1 LFFNTLLRSDVKKHS
16 IQFAAGLLI
25 GAVCVYLAVRG
36 VNFGEMARALAQAQY
51 GYVLLGVCVMMAS
64 HFLRAWR
71 WRYLLAPVKT
81 VNIASLF
88 TALMIGYAANSFMP
102 AHLGEVLRAY
112 VIGKKQSISASATL
126 ASVVVERIVDVLSL
140 IALMGLLLFV
150 YPFPDWVA
158 ESGTFMLAA
167 AAGLLA
173 ALVAFKRGEAK
184 TSRLLQRVLRPLPQP
199 VSSRLIALME
209 TFLSGISPLQS
220 GWHYLVVA
228 VLSAAIW
235 LCYAGAYYAC
245 LQAFHLTAT
254 YHLAWYVGLV
264 VLVLT
269 TISVV
274 IPSTPGYVGTYHYLC
289 QVALLMFG
297 VPATEALSFAIVSHA
312 LGMLPV
318 TVLGLALA
326 NYEGVSIYRT
336 SAESRKAA

>member
-1 LFFNTLLRSDVKKHS
+1 VKKHS
-16 IQFAAGLLI
+16 IQLAAGLLI
-25 GAVCVYLAVRG
+25 GAVCVYLMLRG
-36 VNFGEMARALAQAQY
+36 VDFAEVARALAQAQY
-51 GYVLLGVCVMMAS
+51 GYVLLAVCVMLAS
-64 HFLRAWR
+64 HCLRAWR

-112 VIGKKQSISASATL
+112 VIGKKQRISASASL
-126 ASVVVERIVDVLSL
+126 ASIVVERIVDVMSL
-140 IALMGLLLFV
+140 LALMGVVLFV
-150 YPFPDWVA
+150 HPFPDWVVQ
-158 ESGTFMLAA
+158 SGTFMLAG

-199 VSSRLIALME
+199 VSRKLIALAE

-220 GWHYLVVA
+220 GWHYLAVA

-235 LCYAGAYYAC
+235 FCYAGALYAC
-245 LQAFHLTAT
+245 LQAFHLPAT
-254 YHLAWYVGLV
+254 YHLAWYAGLV

-297 VPATEALSFAIVSHA
+297 VPAAEALSFAIVAHA

-318 TVLGLALA
+318 TLLGLALA

-336 SAESRKAA
+336 RAETRKAASG

>member
-1 LFFNTLLRSDVKKHS
+1 MKKHS
-16 IQFAAGLLI
+16 IQLAAGLLI
-25 GAVCVYLAVRG
+25 GSVCVYLVLRG
-36 VNFGEMARALAQAQY
+36 VDFAEVARALAQAQY

-64 HFLRAWR
+64 NFLRAWR

-112 VIGKKQSISASATL
+112 VIGKKQSISASASL
-126 ASVVVERIVDVLSL
+126 ASIVVERILDVVSL
-140 IALMGLLLFV
+140 IALMGVLLFV
-150 YPFPDWVA
+150 HPFPAWVV
-158 ESGTFMLAA
+158 ESGTLMLAG

-184 TSRLLQRVLRPLPQP
+184 ASRLLQRVLRPLPLP
-199 VSSRLIALME
+199 VSSKLIALMV
-209 TFLSGISPLQS
+209 TFLSGISPLRS
-220 GWHYLVVA
+220 RWHYLAVV
-228 VLSAAIW
+228 VLSAGIW

-254 YHLAWYVGLV
+254 YHLIWYAGLV

-274 IPSTPGYVGTYHYLC
+274 IPSTPGYVGTFHYLC
-289 QVALLMFG
+289 QAALMMFG
-297 VPATEALSFAIVSHA
+297 VPAAEALSFAIVAHA
-312 LGMLPV
+312 LGLLPV
-318 TVLGLALA
+318 TLLGLALA